1 MRHLLDIDSLTPN
14 CVFRIL
20 DLSCNSSPSP
30 VLADKSVALLFEKPS
45 ARTRSALE
53 MAVVQLGGHPVYI
66 TAGEVG
72 LGTRESVEDVARVLA
87 CYNAVIG
94 ARVFAHST
102 LERMTAVSEVPVI
115 NLLSDRAHPTQVIA
129 DLLTMRSEFSHLE
142 GLKLGYVG
150 DANNV
155 ARSLAFA
162 AGLSGIAMR
171 IASPEGYGFSESDL
185 RQLRLHGCEP
195 LQVKTP
201 REAASG
207 ADVVYTDAWTSMGQ
221 EQQAEQRR
229 EDFAGFTVN
238 RGVMSDAADNAI
250 FMHCL
255 PAHRGEEVEEEVID
269 GPCSRVWEQAA
280 NRMHAA
286 RGLLIWLTEHDEA
299 AEADEVDET
308 AEAAETVEVAEPDE
322 VAGA

>member
-1 MRHLLDIDSLTPN
+1 MSVSEASREPQKMRHLLDMDSLTPN
-14 CVFRIL
+14 CVVQIL
-20 DLSCNSSPSP
+20 NWASISDPPSVLSEQG
-30 VLADKSVALLFEKPS
+30 VALLFEKPS

-66 TAGEVG
+66 TASEVG
-72 LGTRESVEDVARVLA
+72 LDTRESVEDVTRVLA
-87 CYNAVIG
+87 SYNAVIG

-102 LERMTAVSEVPVI
+102 LERMAAVSEVPIV
-115 NLLSDRAHPTQVIA
+115 NLLSDLAHPTQSIA
-129 DLLTMRSEFSHLE
+129 DLLTMRSEFGHLE

-150 DANNV
+150 DGNNV

-171 IASPEGYGFSESDL
+171 IASPAGYGFSELDL
-185 RQLRLHGCEP
+185 RELRRLGCEP
-195 LQVKTP
+195 VQVKTP

-207 ADVVYTDAWTSMGQ
+207 ANVVYTDTWTSMGQ

-229 EDFAGFTVN
+229 ADFAGFTVN

-255 PAHRGEEVEEEVID
+255 PAHRSEEVEEEVID
-269 GPCSRVWEQAA
+269 GPRSRVWQQAA

-286 RGLLIWLTEHDEA
+286 RALLIWLTGHDEA
-299 AEADEVDET
+299 AE
-308 AEAAETVEVAEPDE
+308 TV
-322 VAGA
+322 